1 MKRERPRF
9 ATGTGPGKSYIGTLK
24 FAQKTPGGPEMAMSD
39 EISATELSEI
49 LEREPSTPLIDVR
62 EQEEFD
68 EVNLAGKLIPMSELE
83 GRWQEIPKEGTVY
96 IHCRSGKRSRTAIE
110 FLKSKG
116 YGNCVN
122 VTGGILAWLNEV
134 NPEGRSA

>member
-1 MKRERPRF
+1 VAK
-9 ATGTGPGKSYIGTLK
+9 
-24 FAQKTPGGPEMAMSD
+24 SD
-39 EISATELSEI
+39 EISVTELSEI
-49 LEREPSTPLIDVR
+49 LANDPKTPLIDVR

-83 GRWQEIPKEGTVY
+83 TRWQEIPKEDTVY
-96 IHCRSGKRSRTAIE
+96 IYCRTGRRSRTAIDV
-110 FLKSKG
+110 LRSKG

-122 VTGGILAWLNEV
+122 VTGGIMAWLNEV

>member
-1 MKRERPRF
+1 MN
-9 ATGTGPGKSYIGTLK
+9 
-24 FAQKTPGGPEMAMSD
+24 D
-39 EISATELSEI
+39 EISVQELSEI
-49 LEREPSTPLIDVR
+49 LEADPKAILIDVR

-68 EVNLAGKLIPMSELE
+68 EANLSGKLIPMSEFQD
-83 GRWQEIPKEGTVY
+83 RFAEIPKEGTVY
-96 IHCRSGKRSRTAIE
+96 VHCRSGKRSRTAIE

-116 YGNCVN
+116 YANCMN